1 MQASTS
7 TSASFYAFM
16 AFATTMVWL
25 GIRDMKALQE
35 TLKSLHS
42 AKHITKLNEN
52 NTLCFFKTLG
62 SQTLQELVERIDK
75 AYQRFF

>member
-25 GIRDMKALQE
+25 GIRDMKAL
-35 TLKSLHS
+35 H
-42 AKHITKLNEN
+42 AKPTGAPN
-52 NTLCFFKTLG
+52 NTRVSVADQGVMGRGVVEFDKTL
-62 SQTLQELVERIDK
+62 
-75 AYQRFF
+75 FFASIWLFISLW